1 MIIIK
6 DLVIEITSR
15 ILEEFLHNTVIIIR
29 YINLKKIFTKI
40 NFDRKIK
47 TKELK
52 SKSKPKESF
61 TEVSLNKL
69 ILFSKENP
77 WKIANKIKNTHRFS
91 RFVLKEEDHVN
102 RVEIVS
108 HAIQF

>member
-15 ILEEFLHNTVIIIR
+15 ILEEFLHNSVIIIR

-47 TKELK
+47 TKE
-52 SKSKPKESF
+52 PKESF